1 MDRIPKSPFVQL
13 AGYYVLLGLAVVAL
27 IGFFPGVGQ
36 LFEEFQRLSP
46 VHGVS
51 SKKEAVEALAGG
63 GGVASLGILKLG
75 LITILSMLGALAL
88 SLPVARV
95 FMVTKERQG
104 YDQAMVQTVIVL
116 PMTVAAT
123 LILVQNSIA
132 LAFAMGAIVAGV
144 RFRSTLKDPEDVVY
158 IFLALGIGLAA
169 GVFAPVVAAAAS
181 VLFNF
186 TLLTLW
192 KFNVGNVYADRATL
206 GLPAPLSG
214 GDLQLRAALTPQ
226 ELQEAAERS
235 VRLRQYIE
243 ARAESKKG
251 KKRFNHLLV
260 VHVKAAGPA
269 QHAIEGVL
277 EQQTERW
284 ALADIESV
292 PDGNSTLE
300 YLVRLGDS
308 VGPDTL
314 LEAIRTGAAPHV
326 ITAEMQS
333 LHGLRK
339 PEH

>member
-1 MDRIPKSPFVQL
+1 VDRIPKSPFVQL
-13 AGYYVLLGLAVVAL
+13 AGYYILLVLTVVAL
-27 IGFFPGVGQ
+27 IGLFPGVAQ

-63 GGVASLGILKLG
+63 APGVASLGFAKLG
-75 LITILSMLGALAL
+75 LVTFLSMLGALAL

-95 FMVTKERQG
+95 FMVTKQRQG
-104 YDQAMVQTVIVL
+104 YDQSMVQTVIVL
-116 PMTVAAT
+116 PMTAAAT

-144 RFRSTLKDPEDVVY
+144 RFRNTLKDPEDVVY

-169 GVFAPVVAAAAS
+169 GVFAPVVAAVAS
-181 VLFNF
+181 LVFNL

-192 KFNVGNVYADRATL
+192 KFNVGNVYADRAAL
-206 GLPAPLSG
+206 GLPAPLG

-243 ARAESKKG
+243 ARAERKKG
-251 KKRFNHLLV
+251 KKRFNHLVV
-260 VHVKAAGPA
+260 VHVTAAGPA
-269 QHAIEGVL
+269 QDAIEGLL

-308 VGPDTL
+308 VRPDTL
-314 LEAIRTGAAPHV
+314 LEAIKTRAAPHV
-326 ITAEMQS
+326 IAAEVQS

-339 PEH
+339 P